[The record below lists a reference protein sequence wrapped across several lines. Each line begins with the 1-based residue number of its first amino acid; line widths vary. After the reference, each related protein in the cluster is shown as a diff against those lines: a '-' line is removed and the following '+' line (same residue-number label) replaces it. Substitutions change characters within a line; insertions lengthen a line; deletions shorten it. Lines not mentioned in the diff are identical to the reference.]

1 MHAGMPRVS
10 VSHRLLRLRG
20 DYVQSQAAKVD
31 KKGAT
36 APRQRPF
43 ALAEARARQ
52 PKLLARLFMVRT
64 Q

>member
-1 MHAGMPRVS
+1 MQECRAF
-10 VSHRLLRLRG
+10 LFLIALRLRG
-20 DYVQSQAAKVD
+20 DYVQAAKVD

-36 APRQRPF
+36 ATPKTFR
-43 ALAEARARQ
+43 AEARARQ